1 MRIIILGAGTVG
13 SWVAETF
20 CKEHDVTVVDTDL
33 ESIREMDSSDV
44 QVLEGSVCDPAVL
57 FASHIS
63 NMELCIAVTG
73 DDATNILAASMAKR
87 MGVPTVIARVQN
99 PILLDTTTFNCLETF
114 ELDRLISLEAL
125 TAEHLATKIR
135 TPTSDFIEHIAQ
147 GSIKAIEVEI
157 NGKNKMIGKTIEE
170 SGLPEGVHIGL
181 IRRKNAET
189 GQREAPRI
197 AVADDVLCDGDKIT
211 LIGDDERVDA
221 LIDEIYKKR
230 KNKNVVIAGGGRV
243 GQYLAKILE
252 AGPFNVCLIEKN
264 EAKVLDLANK
274 LNRVEVVH
282 GDATTNKTLIAL
294 RIDTADFFVACI
306 GDEENNIMA
315 CVEVDHIFNNTENV
329 VREDRR
335 VMCVIHR
342 KDYSDIVKKL
352 GIDETVSPRTA
363 MKDEVHKYVGDS
375 AVRYSQRI
383 ASSDISV
390 YEILIEEDAP
400 AIEHVLTNLDLP
412 GGRWRAATLTHNGTV
427 RVPRPDDHFEAGDY
441 IVALIH
447 DDAVDEVIR
456 MFTGTGR

>member
-13 SWVAETF
+13 SWIAETL

-73 DDATNILAASMAKR
+73 DDATNILAASMAKH

-99 PILLDTTTFNCLETF
+99 PILLDTTTFDCLETF
-114 ELDRLISLEAL
+114 EIDRLISLESL

-135 TPTSDFIEHIAQ
+135 TPTSEFIEHIAQ

-157 NGKNKMIGKTIEE
+157 SGKNKMIGKSIAE

-189 GQREAPRI
+189 GQREDPRI
-197 AVADDVLCDGDKIT
+197 AVAADVLCDGDKIT

-230 KNKNVVIAGGGRV
+230 KNKH
-243 GQYLAKILE
+243 E

-264 EAKVLDLANK
+264 EAKVLELANK

-282 GDATTNKTLIAL
+282 GDATTNKTLQAL
-294 RIDTADFFVACI
+294 RIETADFFVACI

-315 CVEVDHIFNNTENV
+315 CVEVDHIFNKTDNV

-383 ASSDISV
+383 SSSDISV

-412 GGRWRAATLTHNGTV
+412 VGRWRAATLTHNGTV

-447 DDAVDEVIR
+447 DDAVDEVIK